1 MGQNRYESAN
11 LRFRYSLF
19 HGNITTNMADKSHE
33 NLENMDQNES
43 QELVEVG
50 VTNVNP
56 IRIFPDSWPDY
67 RGVNWN
73 RELPTMNA
81 ASSFCR
87 LSHIA
92 ANRLTVRSD
101 CSIGRSCLI
110 KRYCLIRR
118 AHIAQLS
125 DNTPH
130 HCFKLE
136 NGKCRFSSEFFSEIS
151 RTL

>member
-1 MGQNRYESAN
+1 MNICLQHVSSAGLIPEPEEKAK
-11 LRFRYSLF
+11 LR
-19 HGNITTNMADKSHE
+19 K
-33 NLENMDQNES
+33 
-43 QELVEVG
+43 
-50 VTNVNP
+50 
-56 IRIFPDSWPDY
+56 
-67 RGVNWN
+67 NW
-73 RELPTMNA
+73 EY
-81 ASSFCR
+81 
-87 LSHIA
+87 LSA
-92 ANRLTVRSD
+92 GEATEAVRSD

-151 RTL
+151 QKK